1 MRKRVAARLWLAVL
15 LGALAFPSHAI
26 AARKAFVVGVSAYA
40 SLPQL
45 QTPRRDADAM
55 KSFLSNL
62 GFTVTELIDPRQ
74 SSFAAAWT
82 RFTESIGEGDIVAF
96 YFAGHGVQIDS
107 VNHLLLK
114 DTSGMEAGATPLLKS
129 AINFHE
135 LMEAVEQRQPLASL
149 YILDACRD
157 NPFGGMPKLTRL
169 GELHGLAKIESVYG
183 AFVMYSAGPD
193 ESALDSLPGER
204 GSGNSL
210 YTRHL
215 LALMG
220 DADARIVEVAKKVQI
235 AVEEEARLK
244 AGYRQ
249 RPAYFDGILG
259 HLYFADQSN
268 PFRSGRPAELA
279 NNEQIIRLS
288 RERQWG
294 PNCESLPPPRIK
306 VMSEPQYGRIIS
318 RFAKSEAKAS
328 FGNKKCDGTVQRGIE
343 LYYRIDDAYL
353 NSDKIDRFQI
363 DVHYSVDQGRTR
375 VYAFEVDIPKKTSAY
390 SVLRSR

>member
-1 MRKRVAARLWLAVL
+1 
-15 LGALAFPSHAI
+15 
-26 AARKAFVVGVSAYA
+26 
-40 SLPQL
+40 
-45 QTPRRDADAM
+45 
-55 KSFLSNL
+55 
-62 GFTVTELIDPRQ
+62 
-74 SSFAAAWT
+74 
-82 RFTESIGEGDIVAF
+82 
-96 YFAGHGVQIDS
+96 VQIDS

-114 DTSGMEAGATPLLKS
+114 DTPGVAAGAKAVLNS
-129 AINFHE
+129 ALNFHE
-135 LMEAVEQRQPLASL
+135 LMEAVEERQPLASL

-157 NPFGGMPKLTRL
+157 NPFGGTAKSTRL

-204 GSGNSL
+204 TADNSL

-215 LALMG
+215 LALIG
-220 DADARIVEVAKKVQI
+220 EPDARIVDVAKKVQI
-235 AVEEEARLK
+235 AVEQEARVR

-259 HLYFADQSN
+259 HFYFADQSN
-268 PFRSGRPAELA
+268 PFRAGRPAELA
-279 NNEQIIRLS
+279 NNENIVRLS

-306 VMSEPQYGRIIS
+306 LLSDPQYGRIIT

-353 NSDKIDRFQI
+353 NSDKVDRFQI
-363 DVHYSVDQGRTR
+363 DAHYSVDQGRTR

-390 SVLRSR
+390 TVLRSR